1 MTRESHRWVRTADAD
16 MVELRDLVSGRAVR
30 IGRPDVDDL
39 PGGFLTEIESLVF
52 RWVNLDTHDE
62 AEDELETRR
71 EPLHTLRALSW
82 LCALWAVVCETRL
95 GKPADDI
102 IRDLDYR
109 GGWRRLR
116 TAEEARIWAGLTQR
130 VRIGALA
137 ALTED
142 PRAASDYRRA
152 CTEPPEV
159 GPMLIRHTL
168 VHLDGFSQDMYQHDI
183 EARGLAAAVVEHTSP
198 SPGTRRRLCFRPSH
212 PV

>member
-1 MTRESHRWVRTADAD
+1 MRTADAD

-30 IGRPDVDDL
+30 IGRPDVEDL
-39 PGGFLTEIESLVF
+39 PGGFLIEVESLVF

-62 AEDELETRR
+62 AEEELGTRR

-109 GGWRRLR
+109 GGWRRIR
-116 TAEEARIWAGLTQR
+116 SAEEARVWSGLTQR

-142 PRAASDYRRA
+142 PRAAADYRRA
-152 CTEPPEV
+152 CTEPPDV
-159 GPMLIRHTL
+159 APMLIRHTL
-168 VHLDGFSQDMYQHDI
+168 IHLDGFSQDMGRHDI

-198 SPGTRRRLCFRPSH
+198 SAGRRRRLCFRPSH
-212 PV
+212 PL